1 MADERTQ
8 SLPGR
13 QTGCFPDPLRA
24 VHDAAGAEF
33 QPYERLEIVA
43 TFGEPQAEYAAI
55 RKGAA
60 LVDEPHRGIL
70 ELTGEDRH
78 LFLNNLLTN
87 QTWDKERK
95 TGMAPGTGVY
105 AFFLNLK
112 GRIVADMNVLEIDHG
127 DRTAIETD
135 VRLVEPLRDV
145 FDKYLFGEQVKITT
159 GVGTLHRLTLHGP
172 RAVEILKEAS
182 GGVDASIL
190 PPLGS
195 ITFRLADSDALVFR
209 DDVTGSTGLHL
220 IVESG
225 RAADVWSHLVTRFG
239 ETPGQGMR
247 RRLWP
252 AGWAA
257 LNACRI
263 EAGRPLFGVDFEGV
277 PAATAYPARKQRED
291 EAADTTAPGVLP
303 AETGQLLRAVSF
315 TKGCYLGQEIVARMF
330 ARSQVAKQIV
340 GIRLESDALP
350 IAGAPVFD
358 DASNSIG
365 VITSSTVSPMLSN
378 QAVCLGYVRKPHMKP
393 GTMVRVPAEGS
404 LREAKVVELP
414 FVQFGGGGN
423 VVGDD
428 AGHPPPT
435 RV

>member
-1 MADERTQ
+1 MADELTQ

-13 QTGCFPDPLRA
+13 DVGSLPNPLRGL
-24 VHDAAGAEF
+24 HAASGAEF
-33 QPYERLEIVA
+33 QSYDQLDIVA

-60 LVDEPHRGIL
+60 LVDEPQRGIL
-70 ELTGEDRH
+70 ELTGKDRH
-78 LFLNNLLTN
+78 SFLNNLLTN
-87 QTWDKERK
+87 QTCDKERK
-95 TGMAPGTGVY
+95 TGLAPGTGVY

-145 FDKYLFGEQVKITT
+145 FDKYLFGEQVKIST
-159 GVGTLHRLTLHGP
+159 GVGSLHRLTLHGP
-172 RAVEILKEAS
+172 RAVELLKEAS
-182 GGVDASIL
+182 GIDASGL

-195 ITFRLADSDALVFR
+195 ITFRVAGSDALVFR
-209 DDVTGSTGLHL
+209 DDVTGSTGLNL
-220 IVESG
+220 VVESS
-225 RAADVWSHLVTRFG
+225 RAAEVWSHLVERFG
-239 ETPGQGMR
+239 ESPGQGMR

-257 LNACRI
+257 FNACRI

-291 EAADTTAPGVLP
+291 EAADTAAPGVLP

-315 TKGCYLGQEIVARMF
+315 TKGCYLGQEIVARMY
-330 ARSQVAKQIV
+330 ARAQVAKQIV
-340 GIRLESDALP
+340 GIRLDDDALP

-378 QAVCLGYVRKPHMKP
+378 QAVCLGFIRKPHMKP
-393 GTMVRVPAEGS
+393 GTIVRVPAEGG
-404 LREAKVVELP
+404 LREARVVELP
-414 FVQFGGGGN
+414 FVQFDKGGN
-423 VVGDD
+423 PAKGG
-428 AGHPPPT
+428 AGQPPPA